1 MSTVEPAT
9 PPPARAFPR
18 KVLHGWQR
26 TLARLAGHLIHVWML
41 TLRIT
46 ASAETQKHLA
56 RTNGPTLFVLWHNRL
71 FVVAEIARTYRGGRP
86 LHALIST
93 SKDGAWLTEFFAIVG
108 LSAVRGSSSK
118 GGREAARE
126 LVQILKDGGDAG
138 ITPDGPRGPCYVAK
152 PGALVVA
159 RRSGATVVVVGISYA
174 SAWRLGSWDKFY
186 LPLPFS
192 RVHFSARV
200 FEPHDLE
207 AEDGLERLEAALKTM
222 NPEPLPET
230 DLRR

>member
-1 MSTVEPAT
+1 MSTVEPA
-9 PPPARAFPR
+9 PPSPAGAFPR

-26 TLARLAGHLIHVWML
+26 TFARLAGNLIHLWVR

-46 ASAETQKHLA
+46 ASSETEKHLSRA
-56 RTNGPTLFVLWHNRL
+56 EGPTLFVLWHNRL
-71 FVVAEIARTYRGGRP
+71 FVVAEIARTYRRGRP

-93 SKDGAWLTEFFAIVG
+93 SKDGAWLTEFFATVG

-126 LVQILKDGGDAG
+126 LVQVLKEGGDGG

-152 PGALVVA
+152 PGALIVA
-159 RRSGATVVVVGISYA
+159 RRSGATVVLLGVAYA
-174 SAWRLGSWDKFY
+174 SAWRLRSWDKFY

-192 RVHFSARV
+192 RVHFSARI
-200 FEPHDLE
+200 FSASDLE
-207 AEDGLERLEAALKTM
+207 AEDGLERLERALKNM

-230 DLRR
+230 DFRK

>member
-1 MSTVEPAT
+1 MSTPEPAT
-9 PPPARAFPR
+9 PPPASPRPR
-18 KVLHGWQR
+18 KVLRGWQR
-26 TLARLAGHLIHVWML
+26 GFARLAGNIIHLWVR
-41 TLRIT
+41 TLRVT
-46 ASAETQKHLA
+46 ASAETEKHLA
-56 RTNGPTLFVLWHNRL
+56 RTDGPTLFVLWHNRL

-93 SKDGAWLTEFFAIVG
+93 SKDGAWLTEFFASVG

-126 LVQILKDGGDAG
+126 LVQALKDGGDGG

-152 PGALVVA
+152 PGALIVA
-159 RRSGATVVVVGISYA
+159 RRSGATVVLLGIAYA
-174 SAWRLGSWDKFY
+174 SAWRLRSWDRFY

-192 RVHFSARV
+192 RVHFSARL
-200 FEPHDLE
+200 FKADELH
-207 AEDGLERLEAALKTM
+207 AEDGLARLEAALKNM

-230 DLRR
+230 EFRR